1 MLRAPRLLRASAL
14 TGRADAATARGGGA
28 VPTTVLYVLGF
39 SHRVG
44 SYAPARIRRL
54 VGFCTYYL

>member
-1 MLRAPRLLRASAL
+1 MLRASRLLRASAL
-14 TGRADAATARGGGA
+14 TGRADAATARGVGA

-44 SYAPARIRRL
+44 SYAPAQLPGRL
-54 VGFCTYYL
+54 